1 MMAVF
6 KRNYFLCKDGAT
18 SLEFALVVNLL
29 VVSVVG
35 IFGAMSFF
43 GIKAD
48 LRKSMIEAE
57 RYALIHLEDDNELQA
72 LMSGN
77 LSNYDAQNLSF
88 SFSRATGSG
97 VDFVKVNVS
106 YSVNLIFGNFQVSEK
121 RIFPT

>member
-1 MMAVF
+1 MAVF

>member
-1 MMAVF
+1 
-6 KRNYFLCKDGAT
+6 
-18 SLEFALVVNLL
+18 
-29 VVSVVG
+29 
-35 IFGAMSFF
+35 
-43 GIKAD
+43 
-48 LRKSMIEAE
+48 MIEAE

-88 SFSRATGSG
+88 SFSRVTGSG

>member
-1 MMAVF
+1 MAVF

-77 LSNYDAQNLSF
+77 LANYDAQNLSF

>member
-1 MMAVF
+1 MAVL

-106 YSVNLIFGNFQVSEK
+106 YSVNLLFGNFQVSEK

>member
-1 MMAVF
+1 MAVF

-106 YSVNLIFGNFQVSEK
+106 YSVNLLFGNFQVSEK